1 MLDDQ
6 DTPQMDAC
14 ATFPAIGRA
23 LQLIANIPAWHV
35 GAFLTVSGRL
45 NASFCAATGE
55 SPADVDFLQNESSLP
70 LVSSGRVGFVR
81 GGRLSSGPRVVA
93 GPVIAQCTTGS
104 TACLCSA
111 DLGMN
116 VRSYRR

>member
-55 SPADVDFLQNESSLP
+55 SPADGDFLQAARRA
-70 LVSSGRVGFVR
+70 SSGRAQQQCAPTSPTVPVCQNGSQGARLGGVR
-81 GGRLSSGPRVVA
+81 GSVQARPRR
-93 GPVIAQCTTGS
+93 P
-104 TACLCSA
+104 
-111 DLGMN
+111 
-116 VRSYRR
+116 

>member
-45 NASFCAATGE
+45 NA
-55 SPADVDFLQNESSLP
+55 
-70 LVSSGRVGFVR
+70 
-81 GGRLSSGPRVVA
+81 
-93 GPVIAQCTTGS
+93 
-104 TACLCSA
+104 
-111 DLGMN
+111 
-116 VRSYRR
+116 